1 MRNKLIFALGA
12 SAILAGGSLLTANLA
27 SADVTAAPAEV
38 VAISASRIMDNV
50 TINANTTQTIDI
62 GGSTIAGFSYPA
74 ALTGVTLNISAQGVG
89 AAGGLTVW
97 TAGQGKPGNPNVVY
111 GSNTV
116 TDGQVDV
123 TTNGAGA
130 IQMANTG
137 KVKVKVGVASYLLPK
152 GVVLPTFANIAP
164 NEVTLA
170 HIGVSVRNDNE
181 AAAGAGATDLGSVT
195 LPAGTWDA
203 RIMGGFSGIKASVD
217 LASGEQIIGGLFL
230 ANDNKITSGFGEV
243 LSQDQGVPIP
253 HTASGTLT
261 VDPTV
266 NLSDFLTLTEPTTV
280 HVLAYAYSTASQDR
294 SSLAVKANIRTAKF
308 LLVK

>member
-137 KVKVKVGVASYLLPK
+137 KVKVKVGVTHYLLPK
-152 GVVLPTFANIAP
+152 GVEVPTIANIAP

-170 HIGVSVRNDNE
+170 HVGVSVKDDCGGC
-181 AAAGAGATDLGSVT
+181 AGNGVTDLGKVT
-195 LPAGTWDA
+195 LPAGTWDV
-203 RIMGGFSGIKASVD
+203 RIDGGFTGLKNSDLPASTNFY
-217 LASGEQIIGGLFL
+217 GGLFVTKGAGVSAGF
-230 ANDNKITSGFGEV
+230 ANV
-243 LSQDQGVPIP
+243 LTQNQGTLIP
-253 HTASGTLT
+253 RTTGTLT
-261 VDPTV
+261 IDPTTV
-266 NLSDFLTLTEPTTV
+266 VSDFLTLTEPTEV
-280 HVLAYAYSTASQDR
+280 HVSAYAYASDSQDH
-294 SSLAVKANIRTAKF
+294 SDLGLKANLRSAHF